1 MFTLPIFFRKI
12 HEFESYNNNNTTKA
26 PEVLRS
32 ADISC
37 LVYFH
42 VMT

>member
-1 MFTLPIFFRKI
+1 M
-12 HEFESYNNNNTTKA
+12 HEFESYNNNNNNNNNNNTAKA
-26 PEVLRS
+26 LEVLRS

-37 LVYFH
+37 LVYFY